1 MKTLHYLL
9 LLAPLLLSL
18 HDAAAQGIRIGV
30 GVGPAANALHL
41 NILGRERHDTTPD
54 DFSLDLS
61 GEIDVTR
68 LLIVGI
74 AIRPRHSRSFMRQYD
89 MLGNEIG
96 WIEPQIAHK
105 PYYQTLFFSESG
117 VEIPLT
123 VRYRLTSAS
132 LAPYLTGEYSVGLLE
147 NEGYG
152 TSYVKVGQGTS
163 VVIEEFRTT
172 TVGIT
177 VTSMTLGAG
186 VETRVNS
193 WFSFLMDIGWKHTF
207 TTYVDEDFMRVRE
220 ADTMAGRLM
229 LMFSVYSLAN

>member
-1 MKTLHYLL
+1 LKKVQYLL
-9 LLAPLLLSL
+9 LLSALLLSL

-68 LLIVGI
+68 FLIIGV
-74 AIRPRHSRSFMRQYD
+74 AIRPRNSRAFTRQYD
-89 MLGNEIG
+89 MIGNDIG
-96 WIEPQIAHK
+96 WTNTQIAHY

-123 VRYRLTSAS
+123 LRYRLTSAS
-132 LAPYLTGEYSVGLLE
+132 LAPYLTGEYSVGLLQK
-147 NEGYG
+147 EGQAI
-152 TSYVKVGQGTS
+152 SYVTKGGGTS
-163 VVIEEFRTT
+163 VVVEELRAT
-172 TVGIT
+172 TVGTT

-186 VETRVNS
+186 VEARVNS

-207 TTYVDEDFMRVRE
+207 TAYVDEDFMRVRE
-220 ADTMAGRLM
+220 ADTMTGRLM
-229 LMFSVYSLAN
+229 LMFEIMNAWN